1 MCIILAKPAGVAMPD
16 SSIISECW
24 ENNPDGAGYM
34 YASKGIVYIEKG
46 IMTFD
51 GLTSKLNALAERF
64 DLTKLPLVVHFR
76 ISTQAGVNPQNTHP
90 FPITRDDKLL
100 GARASS
106 STVGAMAHNGI
117 IPCCS
122 TYDKKETRS
131 DTWLFVRDYVAKFA
145 ERDKKLLREDWIQ
158 TMIQQA
164 TSSKLAFMFPN
175 GDIVLLGKFEREKG
189 IAYSNGTYKEQK
201 KLKYTGPYSYPG
213 YTSDYGYSGLSG
225 YGIYDDEAQYPATN
239 SAHKESKAFWGVD
252 YAMLYECDESMCIY
266 DESVDEFVECD
277 PDFHFYDESGE
288 LWELDDMSGEE
299 CYVGS
304 IVYDHNLVRVKPPKP
319 VSEAV

>member
-1 MCIILAKPAGVAMPD
+1 MCIILAKPAGVSMPD

-51 GLTSKLNALAERF
+51 GLISKLNALAERF
-64 DLTKLPLVVHFR
+64 DLTKLPIVVHFR

-100 GARASS
+100 GAKSSS
-106 STVGAMAHNGI
+106 STIGAVAHNGI
-117 IPCCS
+117 IQCCS
-122 TYDKKETRS
+122 TYNGKETRS
-131 DTWLFVRDYVAKFA
+131 DTWIFVRDYVAKFA
-145 ERDKKLLREDWIQ
+145 ERDKKLLREDWIL

-164 TSSKLAFMFPN
+164 TSSKFAFMFPN
-175 GDIVLLGKFEREKG
+175 GDITLLGKFEREKG
-189 IAYSNGTYKEQK
+189 VAYSNNTYEAPKPG
-201 KLKYTGPYSYPG
+201 YTGPYSYPG
-213 YTSDYGYSGLSG
+213 YASRRYSGLSD
-225 YGIYDDEAQYPATN
+225 YDIYDDEMQYPATN
-239 SAHKESKAFWGVD
+239 STHRESKAFWGDD
-252 YAMLYECDESMCIY
+252 YAMLHKCDEGMCFY

-288 LWELDDMSGEE
+288 LWELADISDEE
-299 CYVGS
+299 YYVGS
-304 IVYDHNLVRVKPPKP
+304 VVFDHNLVRVKPPKP